1 MDLDDGGSRSG
12 ISLDI
17 SGPSLSA
24 ATNCAV
30 FDPHVPFE
38 PAKYRYFFFNIVF
51 IAQLQP
57 PAVTKVEIQS
67 ANLVQFLKARGLKFC
82 VK

>member
-1 MDLDDGGSRSG
+1 M
-12 ISLDI
+12 
-17 SGPSLSA
+17 PA
-24 ATNCAV
+24 AADCAV

-38 PAKYRYFFFNIVF
+38 LTKYRYFLKNIVF
-51 IAQLQP
+51 IAQLQRP
-57 PAVTKVEIQS
+57 SVTKVEIQS